1 MISGKKQIQMEHLKD
16 KTNMKN
22 ILITGGA
29 GFIGGSLSIAL
40 VKKGY
45 LVTIIDNMSP
55 QIHGDDY
62 KQSVLFQKIQGIVE
76 FVKGDVLDKILMAK
90 LVQSHD
96 AIIHLAAETGTGQS
110 MYQIHKYTD
119 VNVNG
124 SALLLDIIANGGDN
138 RIKKLIIASS
148 RAIYGEG
155 AYLCSQHGRVHPNSR
170 KESDLSNGDFNTK
183 CPKCNA
189 NLNLCSTE
197 ENDKVDASSIYGLT
211 KYMQEQMFLITG
223 KALKIPTIALRYQN
237 VYGPGQSLKN
247 PYTGILSIFSTR
259 IKNGNEINIFE
270 DGKESRDFVYIDDV
284 VQATILALESE
295 HIDSDV
301 FNVGSGIATS
311 VQTVAETLLRKY
323 NSKNKWSV
331 SGAFRVGDIRHNYA
345 DLFKIKSALG
355 YSPKYTFEKGIS
367 NFVDWVNQQEVQED
381 NYEKSIVEM
390 RKKGFF
396 K

>member
-1 MISGKKQIQMEHLKD
+1 MGNGNIKK
-16 KTNMKN
+16 

-29 GFIGGSLSIAL
+29 GFIGSSLSIAL

-45 LVTIIDNMSP
+45 SITVIDNMSK

-62 KQSVLFQKIQGIVE
+62 KQSVLFQKIQRIVE
-76 FVKGDVLDKILMAK
+76 FVKGDVLDKSVMTRLI
-90 LVQSHD
+90 QSHD

-124 SALLLDIIANGGDN
+124 TALLLDIIANEDN
-138 RIKKLIIASS
+138 IDIKKLIIASS

-155 AYLCSQHGRVHPNSR
+155 AYICSQHGRVYPNPR
-170 KESDLSNGDFNTK
+170 TEFDLSIGDFNTK
-183 CPKCNA
+183 CPKCNI
-189 NLNLCSTE
+189 NVNLCSTE

-211 KYMQEQMFLITG
+211 KYMQEQMFLVSG

-259 IKNGNEINIFE
+259 IKNGNDINIFE

-284 VQATILALESE
+284 VEATILALESE

-311 VQTVAETLLRKY
+311 VETVAETLLMKY
-323 NSKNKWSV
+323 NSNNRYTI
-331 SGAFRVGDIRHNYA
+331 SGAYRVGDIRHNYA
-345 DLFKIKSALG
+345 NLSKITFALG
-355 YSPKYTFEKGIS
+355 YSPNYTFEKGIS
-367 NFVDWVNQQEVQED
+367 NFVNWVNEQEIQED
-381 NYEKSIVEM
+381 NYDKSISEM
-390 RKKGFF
+390 KDKGLF

>member
-1 MISGKKQIQMEHLKD
+1 MGNGNIKKV
-16 KTNMKN
+16 
-22 ILITGGA
+22 LITGGA
-29 GFIGGSLSIAL
+29 GFIGSSLCIAL
-40 VKKGY
+40 KQKGY
-45 LVTIIDNMSP
+45 FITVIDNMSP

-62 KQSVLFQKIQGIVE
+62 KQSVLFQKIQGIVA
-76 FVKGDVLDKILMAK
+76 FVKGDVLDKSIMTTLI
-90 LVQSHD
+90 QSHD

-124 SALLLDIIANGGDN
+124 TALLLDIIANDEN
-138 RIKKLIIASS
+138 VNVKKLIIASS

-155 AYLCSQHGRVHPNSR
+155 AYICSHHGRVYPNPR
-170 KESDLSNGDFNTK
+170 KESDLSTGDFNTK
-183 CPKCNA
+183 CPECN
-189 NLNLCSTE
+189 NNVNLCSTE

-211 KYMQEQMFLITG
+211 KYMQEQMFLVTG

-259 IKNGNEINIFE
+259 IKNRNDINIFE

-284 VQATILALESE
+284 IQATILALENKD
-295 HIDSDV
+295 IDSEV

-311 VQTVAETLLRKY
+311 VETVAETLLSKY
-323 NSKNKWSV
+323 KSQNKYTI

-345 DLFKIKSALG
+345 DLSKIKFALG

-367 NFVDWVNQQEVQED
+367 NFVDWVNQQEIQED
-381 NYEKSIVEM
+381 NYEKSISEM
-390 RKKGFF
+390 KEKGLF